1 MSNTEIKNTS
11 GLLIIAGSETTATLL
26 SGVTYFL
33 LTNPNAYLKVQK
45 EVREAFTAAEEMT
58 LVTTSKLPYL
68 HACLEEA
75 LRLYP
80 PVPLALPRRTGKE
93 GAIIDGVVVPGN
105 VSLQICCCVF
115 GKADEQ
121 IDRRCRRPVC
131 NLPLHKKLYR
141 SRVFRPR
148 KMATRCTRK
157 IQG

>member
-33 LTNPNAYLKVQK
+33 LTNPDAYTKVKQ
-45 EVREAFTAAEEMT
+45 EVREAFSAPEEMT
-58 LVTTSKLPYL
+58 LVTTSKLSYL

-105 VSLQICCCVF
+105 VSLQIFEVF
-115 GKADEQ
+115 FA
-121 IDRRCRRPVC
+121 
-131 NLPLHKKLYR
+131 KL
-141 SRVFRPR
+141 
-148 KMATRCTRK
+148 MD
-157 IQG
+157 